1 MAAILKSFFPVSSS
15 RKEDNDD
22 EFDVEYSFAEEYTGP
37 PVSYDIPQVV
47 PVDVHRI
54 PTASVVATAAMLSKN
69 LSLPVIEPIVK
80 RDPQS
85 IKKQKSKESD
95 LGSAITSVYV
105 DNEDCALESEYVE
118 NDHAYRASDGIES
131 SGTLGFSDSH
141 DNSRELS
148 GSSDVEDLVDEC
160 KEEARFVNYPNPVG
174 LESEEPVLS
183 SPDLSVEVLSC
194 EEVEDYAD
202 EVVGNQGNR
211 TAVVTFCEIQSS
223 DDATDSDEEEP
234 GMYPEKPIIS
244 SDSKKCF
251 RCHKGK
257 RFTEREVCMACGA
270 KYCSNCVL
278 RAMGA
283 MPEGRKCITC
293 VGYRINESKRDSL
306 GKCSAMLKRLL
317 SKWQMDEIMELEKS
331 CLANQ
336 LPPHLVFVNGKCLSL
351 RELVDLRSCA
361 YPPKKL
367 RPGKYWYDKVSGLWG
382 KEGHKPCQIIS
393 PQLAVGDTIKR
404 EASKG
409 KTNILINNR
418 EITRLE
424 LHMLKL
430 AGINCE
436 GNVCFWLSADGSC
449 QEEGMNNVV
458 GKIWDK
464 TTHKL
469 LCSAFGLP
477 IPPVSANSSNEEV
490 RSGLDAGDSCS
501 TDSKKLNKLLLAGCD
516 QSGTSTLFKQAKIVY
531 HVPFSEEE
539 HQNITYTIQRNL
551 YRYIAILLEG
561 RERFEEEYRVEM
573 RKKRLDEPGPSA
585 LPDLIEEEN
594 VYSISPRLKNFADWL
609 LQAMMLG
616 NLEEIFPAATREYAA
631 VVEELWKHKAF
642 QATYQRRN
650 ELQMLPRVANY
661 FLDHAVEIS
670 KADYNPSDMD
680 KLYAE
685 GITSSNGV
693 ACMDFS
699 FPNPTQD
706 SYMEA
711 VDQYSSS
718 MRYQLIRVHA
728 SCVGKNCK
736 WLEMFEDVD
745 LVIFCVSLTEYTEY
759 LEDYDGVCT
768 NKMME
773 SKKLFENIV
782 SHPAFAQKHCLLLLN
797 KFDILEEII
806 EDAPL
811 SECEWFQEFNPVI
824 SRHPNSN
831 SNTCN
836 NNPSLAQ
843 RAYHYI
849 AVKFKRLYNSVT
861 GRKLYVSQLTAL
873 EADSVD
879 GALKYTREILKWDEE
894 KRKIMR
900 DWTTESPEASTT
912 LEASTTT

>member
-1 MAAILKSFFPVSSS
+1 MAAILKSLFPVSSS
-15 RKEDNDD
+15 KKEDNYE
-22 EFDVEYSFAEEYTGP
+22 EFDVEYSFAEEYSGP

-54 PTASVVATAAMLSKN
+54 PTASVVATAAMLSRN
-69 LSLPVIEPIVK
+69 LSLPVIEPILK
-80 RDPQS
+80 SDS
-85 IKKQKSKESD
+85 KLIKNQKSKESD
-95 LGSAITSVYV
+95 
-105 DNEDCALESEYVE
+105 LESEYVE
-118 NDHAYRASDGIES
+118 NDHAYRGSDGIES

-160 KEEARFVNYPNPVG
+160 KEEVRFGSHPSSVG
-174 LESEEPVLS
+174 LEPEEPILS
-183 SPDLSVEVLSC
+183 SPDVALEVLSC
-194 EEVEDYAD
+194 EDYDD
-202 EVVGNQGNR
+202 EVAGNQGCR
-211 TAVVTFCEIQSS
+211 TAVVTFCETQSS
-223 DDATDSDEEEP
+223 DVSTDSDEDEP
-234 GMYPEKPIIS
+234 GMFPEKPIVS

-257 RFTEREVCMACGA
+257 RFTEREVCIACGA
-270 KYCSNCVL
+270 KYCINCVL

-293 VGYRINESKRDSL
+293 IGYRINESKRDSL

-331 CLANQ
+331 CQANQ
-336 LPPHLVFVNGKCLSL
+336 LPPHLVSVNGKRLSL
-351 RELVDLRSCA
+351 RELVDLQSCA

-367 RPGKYWYDKVSGLWG
+367 RPGNYWYDKVSGLWG

-393 PQLAVGDTIKR
+393 PQLAVGDTIKKD
-404 EASKG
+404 ASKG
-409 KTNILINNR
+409 NTNIVINNR
-418 EITRLE
+418 EITQVE
-424 LHMLKL
+424 LYMLKL

-436 GNVCFWLSADGSC
+436 GDVCFWLSADGSC

-469 LCSAFGLP
+469 LCHALRLP
-477 IPPVSANSSNEEV
+477 IPPASANSSGEEV
-490 RSGLDAGDSCS
+490 RNGLDAGDPCS
-501 TDSKKLNKLLLAGCD
+501 TVSKKLNKLLLAGCD

-531 HVPFSEEE
+531 RVPFSEEE

-585 LPDLIEEEN
+585 LPDLIEEEIKEEN
-594 VYSISPRLKNFADWL
+594 VYSINPRLKNFSDWL

-616 NLEEIFPAATREYAA
+616 NLEVIFPAATREYSA

-650 ELQMLPRVANY
+650 ELEMLPRVANY

-670 KADYNPSDMD
+670 KVDYNPSDMD

-693 ACMDFS
+693 ASMDFS

-736 WLEMFEDVD
+736 WLDMFEDVD

-759 LEDYDGVCT
+759 LEDYNGVCT

-773 SKKLFENIV
+773 SKKLFENFV

-806 EDAPL
+806 EECPL
-811 SECEWFQEFNPVI
+811 SECEWFQDFNPVI
-824 SRHPNSN
+824 SRHPNSKT
-831 SNTCN
+831 SN

-849 AVKFKRLYNSVT
+849 AVKFKRLYNSIT
-861 GRKLYVSQLTAL
+861 ERKLFVSQLTAL

-894 KRKIMR
+894 RRKVMR

>member
-1 MAAILKSFFPVSSS
+1 MAAILKSLFPVSSS
-15 RKEDNDD
+15 KKEDNYE
-22 EFDVEYSFAEEYTGP
+22 EFDVEYSFAEEYSGP

-54 PTASVVATAAMLSKN
+54 PTASVVATAAMLSRN
-69 LSLPVIEPIVK
+69 LSLPVIEPILK
-80 RDPQS
+80 SDS
-85 IKKQKSKESD
+85 KLIKNQKSKESD
-95 LGSAITSVYV
+95 
-105 DNEDCALESEYVE
+105 LESEYVE
-118 NDHAYRASDGIES
+118 NDHAYRGSDGIES

-160 KEEARFVNYPNPVG
+160 KEEVRFGSHPSSVG
-174 LESEEPVLS
+174 LEPEKPILS
-183 SPDLSVEVLSC
+183 SPDVALEVLSC
-194 EEVEDYAD
+194 EDYDD
-202 EVVGNQGNR
+202 EVAGNQGCR
-211 TAVVTFCEIQSS
+211 TAVVTFCETQSS
-223 DDATDSDEEEP
+223 DVSTDSDEDEP
-234 GMYPEKPIIS
+234 GMFPEKPIVS

-257 RFTEREVCMACGA
+257 RFTEREVCIACGA
-270 KYCSNCVL
+270 KYCINCVL

-283 MPEGRKCITC
+283 MTEGRKCITC
-293 VGYRINESKRDSL
+293 IGYRINESKRDSL

-331 CLANQ
+331 CQANQ
-336 LPPHLVFVNGKCLSL
+336 LPPHLVSVNGKRLSL
-351 RELVDLRSCA
+351 RELVDLQSCA

-367 RPGKYWYDKVSGLWG
+367 RPGNYWYDKVSGLWG

-393 PQLAVGDTIKR
+393 PQLAVGDTIKKD
-404 EASKG
+404 ASKG
-409 KTNILINNR
+409 NTNIVINNR
-418 EITRLE
+418 EITQVE
-424 LHMLKL
+424 LYMLKL

-436 GNVCFWLSADGSC
+436 GEVCFWLSADGSC

-464 TTHKL
+464 TTNKL
-469 LCSAFGLP
+469 LCHALRLP
-477 IPPVSANSSNEEV
+477 IPPASANSSGEEV
-490 RSGLDAGDSCS
+490 RNGLDAGDPCS
-501 TDSKKLNKLLLAGCD
+501 TVRKKLNKLLLAGCD

-531 HVPFSEEE
+531 RVPFSEEE

-561 RERFEEEYRVEM
+561 REGFEEEYRVEM
-573 RKKRLDEPGPSA
+573 RKKRLAEPGPSA
-585 LPDLIEEEN
+585 LPDLIEEEIEEEN
-594 VYSISPRLKNFADWL
+594 VYSISPRLKNFSDWL
-609 LQAMMLG
+609 LQTMMLG
-616 NLEEIFPAATREYAA
+616 NLEVIFPAATREYSA

-650 ELQMLPRVANY
+650 ELEMLPRVANY

-670 KADYNPSDMD
+670 KVDYNPSDMD

-693 ACMDFS
+693 ASMDFS

-736 WLEMFEDVD
+736 WLDMFEDVD

-759 LEDYDGVCT
+759 LEDYNGVCT

-773 SKKLFENIV
+773 SKKLFENFV

-806 EDAPL
+806 EECPL
-811 SECEWFQEFNPVI
+811 SECEWFQDFNPVI
-824 SRHPNSN
+824 SRHPNSKT
-831 SNTCN
+831 SN

-849 AVKFKRLYNSVT
+849 AVKFKRLYNSIT
-861 GRKLYVSQLTAL
+861 ERKLFVSQLTAL

-894 KRKIMR
+894 RRKVMR
-900 DWTTESPEASTT
+900 DWTTESHEASTT

>member
-1 MAAILKSFFPVSSS
+1 MAAILKSLFPVSSS
-15 RKEDNDD
+15 KKEDNYE
-22 EFDVEYSFAEEYTGP
+22 EFDVEYSFAEEYSGP

-54 PTASVVATAAMLSKN
+54 PTASVVATAAMLSRN
-69 LSLPVIEPIVK
+69 LSLPVIEPILK
-80 RDPQS
+80 SDS
-85 IKKQKSKESD
+85 KLIKNQKSKESD
-95 LGSAITSVYV
+95 
-105 DNEDCALESEYVE
+105 LESEYVE
-118 NDHAYRASDGIES
+118 NDHAYRGSDGIES

-160 KEEARFVNYPNPVG
+160 KEEVRFGSHPSSVG
-174 LESEEPVLS
+174 LEPEEPILS
-183 SPDLSVEVLSC
+183 SPDVALEVLSC
-194 EEVEDYAD
+194 EDYDD
-202 EVVGNQGNR
+202 EVAGNQGCR
-211 TAVVTFCEIQSS
+211 TAVVTFCETQSS
-223 DDATDSDEEEP
+223 DVSTDSDEDEP
-234 GMYPEKPIIS
+234 GMFPEKPIVS

-257 RFTEREVCMACGA
+257 RFTEREVCIACGA
-270 KYCSNCVL
+270 KYCINCVL

-293 VGYRINESKRDSL
+293 IGYRINESKRDSL

-331 CLANQ
+331 CQANQ
-336 LPPHLVFVNGKCLSL
+336 LPPHLVSVNGKRLSL
-351 RELVDLRSCA
+351 RELVDLQSCA

-367 RPGKYWYDKVSGLWG
+367 RPGNYWYDKVSGLWG

-393 PQLAVGDTIKR
+393 PQLAVGDTIKKD
-404 EASKG
+404 ASKG
-409 KTNILINNR
+409 NTNIVINNR
-418 EITRLE
+418 KITQVE
-424 LHMLKL
+424 LYMLKL

-436 GNVCFWLSADGSC
+436 GDVCFWLSADGSC

-469 LCSAFGLP
+469 LCHALRLP
-477 IPPVSANSSNEEV
+477 IPPASANSSGEEV
-490 RSGLDAGDSCS
+490 RNGLDAGDPCS
-501 TDSKKLNKLLLAGCD
+501 TVSKKLNKLLLAGCD

-531 HVPFSEEE
+531 RVPFSEEE

-585 LPDLIEEEN
+585 LPDLIEEEIKEEN
-594 VYSISPRLKNFADWL
+594 VYSINPRLKNFSDWL

-616 NLEEIFPAATREYAA
+616 NLEVIFPAATREYSA

-650 ELQMLPRVANY
+650 ELEMLPRVANY

-670 KADYNPSDMD
+670 KVDYNPSDMD

-693 ACMDFS
+693 ASMDFS

-736 WLEMFEDVD
+736 WLDMFEDVD

-759 LEDYDGVCT
+759 LEDYNGVCT

-773 SKKLFENIV
+773 SKKLFENFV

-806 EDAPL
+806 EECPL
-811 SECEWFQEFNPVI
+811 SECEWFQDFNPVI
-824 SRHPNSN
+824 SRHPNSKT
-831 SNTCN
+831 SN

-849 AVKFKRLYNSVT
+849 AVKFKRLYNSIT
-861 GRKLYVSQLTAL
+861 ERKLFVSQLTAL

-894 KRKIMR
+894 RRKVMR

>member
-1 MAAILKSFFPVSSS
+1 MAAVLKSLFQVSTSK
-15 RKEDNDD
+15 KEDNQE
-22 EFDVEYSFAEEYTGP
+22 EFDVEYSFAEEYSGP
-37 PVSYDIPQVV
+37 PVSYDIPKVV

-54 PTASVVATAAMLSKN
+54 PTASVVATASILSKK

-80 RDPQS
+80 RDPKS
-85 IKKQKSKESD
+85 IKNQKLKESD
-95 LGSAITSVYV
+95 LDSVVTSVCV
-105 DNEDCALESEYVE
+105 DNEDSTLESEYVE
-118 NDHAYRASDGIES
+118 NDHGCHRASDGIES

-160 KEEARFVNYPNPVG
+160 KEEVRFVSESNPVG
-174 LESEEPVLS
+174 LDYEEPILS
-183 SPDLSVEVLSC
+183 SPDLSCEVLSC

-202 EVVGNQGNR
+202 EVAVNQGNR
-211 TAVVTFCEIQSS
+211 TAVVTFGEIQSS
-223 DDATDSDEEEP
+223 DVSTDSDEEEP
-234 GMYPEKPIIS
+234 GMFPEKPIVS

-251 RCHKGK
+251 RCHRGK
-257 RFTEREVCMACGA
+257 RFTEREVCIVCGA
-270 KYCSNCVL
+270 KYCINCVL

-293 VGYRINESKRDSL
+293 IGYRIIESKRDSL

-317 SKWQMDEIMELEKS
+317 SKWQMNEIMELEKS
-331 CLANQ
+331 CQANQ
-336 LPPHLVFVNGKCLSL
+336 LPPHLVSVNGRCLSL
-351 RELVDLRSCA
+351 RELVDLLSCA

-367 RPGKYWYDKVSGLWG
+367 RPGKYWYDKVAGFWG

-404 EASKG
+404 DASKG
-409 KTNILINNR
+409 NTNILINGR
-418 EITRLE
+418 EITQAE
-424 LHMLKL
+424 LYMLKL

-436 GNVCFWLSADGSC
+436 GNVCFWLSADGAC

-469 LCSAFGLP
+469 FCAALRLP
-477 IPPVSANSSNEEV
+477 IPPLSANSSDEEV
-490 RSGLDAGDSCS
+490 GSGLGAGDSRS

-531 HVPFSEEE
+531 RVPFSEEE

-561 RERFEEEYRVEM
+561 REKFEEEYHVEM
-573 RKKRLDEPGPSA
+573 RKKWLDEPGPSV

-594 VYSISPRLKNFADWL
+594 IYSISPRLKNFSDWL

-616 NLEEIFPAATREYAA
+616 NLEAIFPAATREYAA

-759 LEDYDGVCT
+759 MEDYNGICT

-773 SKKLFENIV
+773 SKKLFENII
-782 SHPAFAQKHCLLLLN
+782 SHPSFAQKHCLLLLN

-806 EDAPL
+806 EQAPL
-811 SECEWFQEFNPVI
+811 SECEWFQDFNPVI

-831 SNTCN
+831 TSN

-849 AVKFKRLYNSVT
+849 AVQFKRLYYSIT
-861 GRKLYVSQLTAL
+861 QQKLYVSQLTAL
-873 EADSVD
+873 EPDSVD

-894 KRKIMR
+894 KHKIMR
-900 DWTTESPEASTT
+900 DWMTEDAEASTT
-912 LEASTTT
+912 LEASITT

>member
-1 MAAILKSFFPVSSS
+1 MAAILKSLFPVSSS
-15 RKEDNDD
+15 IKEDNHE
-22 EFDVEYSFAEEYTGP
+22 EFDVEYSFAEEYSGP

-54 PTASVVATAAMLSKN
+54 PTASVVATAAMLSRS

-80 RDPQS
+80 SDS
-85 IKKQKSKESD
+85 KLIKNQKSKETD
-95 LGSAITSVYV
+95 
-105 DNEDCALESEYVE
+105 LESEYVE
-118 NDHAYRASDGIES
+118 NDHAYRRSDGIES

-160 KEEARFVNYPNPVG
+160 KEEVRFVSHPNSVA
-174 LESEEPVLS
+174 LESEESILS
-183 SPDLSVEVLSC
+183 SPDVALEVLSC
-194 EEVEDYAD
+194 EEAEDYAD
-202 EVVGNQGNR
+202 EIAGNQGCRN
-211 TAVVTFCEIQSS
+211 VVTFCETQSS
-223 DDATDSDEEEP
+223 DVSTDSDEEEP
-234 GMYPEKPIIS
+234 GMFPEKPIVS

-257 RFTEREVCMACGA
+257 RFTEREVCIACGA
-270 KYCSNCVL
+270 KYCIDCVL

-293 VGYRINESKRDSL
+293 IGYRINESKRNSL

-317 SKWQMDEIMELEKS
+317 SKWQIDEIMELEKL
-331 CLANQ
+331 CQANQ
-336 LPPHLVFVNGKCLSL
+336 LPPHLVSVNGKRLSL
-351 RELVDLRSCA
+351 RELFDLQSCA

-393 PQLAVGDTIKR
+393 PQLAVGDTIKKD
-404 EASKG
+404 ASKG
-409 KTNILINNR
+409 NTNIVINNR
-418 EITRLE
+418 EITQLE
-424 LHMLKL
+424 LYMLKL

-469 LCSAFGLP
+469 LCHALRLP
-477 IPPVSANSSNEEV
+477 IPPVSANSSGEEV
-490 RSGLDAGDSCS
+490 GSGLDAGDPCS
-501 TDSKKLNKLLLAGCD
+501 TVSKKLNKLLLAGCD

-585 LPDLIEEEN
+585 LPDLIEEEIEGEN
-594 VYSISPRLKNFADWL
+594 VYSISPRLKNFSDWL

-616 NLEEIFPAATREYAA
+616 NLEVIFPAATREYSA

-650 ELQMLPRVANY
+650 ELEMLPRVANY

-670 KADYNPSDMD
+670 KVDYNPSDMD

-693 ACMDFS
+693 ASMEFS

-706 SYMEA
+706 SYMET
-711 VDQYSSS
+711 VDQHSSS
-718 MRYQLIRVHA
+718 MKYQLIRVHA
-728 SCVGKNCK
+728 SCIGKNCK

-745 LVIFCVSLTEYTEY
+745 LVIFCVSLTEYSEY
-759 LEDYDGVCT
+759 LEDYNGFCT

-773 SKKLFENIV
+773 SKRLFENIV

-806 EDAPL
+806 EEFPL
-811 SECEWFQEFNPVI
+811 SECEWFQDFNPVT
-824 SRHPNSN
+824 SRHPNSKTN
-831 SNTCN
+831 N

-849 AVKFKRLYNSVT
+849 AVKFKRLYDSIT
-861 GRKLYVSQLTAL
+861 KRKLFVSQLTAL
-873 EADSVD
+873 EAESVD

-894 KRKIMR
+894 RRKVMR

>member
-1 MAAILKSFFPVSSS
+1 MAAVLKSLFQVSTSK
-15 RKEDNDD
+15 KEDNQE
-22 EFDVEYSFAEEYTGP
+22 EFDVEYSFAEEYSGP
-37 PVSYDIPQVV
+37 PVSYDIPKVV

-54 PTASVVATAAMLSKN
+54 PTASVVATAAILSKN

-85 IKKQKSKESD
+85 IKNQKLKESD
-95 LGSAITSVYV
+95 LDSVVTSVCV
-105 DNEDCALESEYVE
+105 DNEDSTLESEYVE
-118 NDHAYRASDGIES
+118 NDHGCYRASDGIES

-160 KEEARFVNYPNPVG
+160 KEEVRFVSESNPVG
-174 LESEEPVLS
+174 LDYEEPILS
-183 SPDLSVEVLSC
+183 SPDLSCEVLSC

-202 EVVGNQGNR
+202 EVAVNQGNR
-211 TAVVTFCEIQSS
+211 TAVVTFGEIQSS
-223 DDATDSDEEEP
+223 DVSTDSDEEEP
-234 GMYPEKPIIS
+234 GMFPEKPIVS

-251 RCHKGK
+251 RCHRGKG
-257 RFTEREVCMACGA
+257 FTEREVCIVCGA
-270 KYCSNCVL
+270 KYCINCVL

-293 VGYRINESKRDSL
+293 IGYRIIESKRDSL

-317 SKWQMDEIMELEKS
+317 SKWQMNEIMELEKS
-331 CLANQ
+331 CQANQ
-336 LPPHLVFVNGKCLSL
+336 LPPHLVSVNGRCLSL
-351 RELVDLRSCA
+351 RELVDLLSCA

-367 RPGKYWYDKVSGLWG
+367 RPGKYWYDKVAGFWG

-404 EASKG
+404 DASKG
-409 KTNILINNR
+409 NTNILINGR
-418 EITRLE
+418 QITQAE
-424 LHMLKL
+424 LYMLKL

-469 LCSAFGLP
+469 FCAALRLP
-477 IPPVSANSSNEEV
+477 IPPVSANSSDEEV
-490 RSGLDAGDSCS
+490 GSGLGAGDSRS
-501 TDSKKLNKLLLAGCD
+501 TDSKKLNKLLLAGFD

-531 HVPFSEEE
+531 RVPFSEEE

-561 RERFEEEYRVEM
+561 REKFEEEYHVEM
-573 RKKRLDEPGPSA
+573 RKKWLDEPGPSV

-594 VYSISPRLKNFADWL
+594 IYSISSRLKNFSDWL

-616 NLEEIFPAATREYAA
+616 NLEVIFPAATREYAA

-718 MRYQLIRVHA
+718 IRYQLIRVHA

-759 LEDYDGVCT
+759 MEDYNGICT

-773 SKKLFENIV
+773 SKKLFENII
-782 SHPAFAQKHCLLLLN
+782 SHPSFAQKHCLLLLN

-806 EDAPL
+806 EQAPL
-811 SECEWFQEFNPVI
+811 SECEWFQDFNPVI

-831 SNTCN
+831 TSN

-849 AVKFKRLYNSVT
+849 AVQFKRLYYSIT
-861 GRKLYVSQLTAL
+861 QQKLYVSQLTAL
-873 EADSVD
+873 EPDSVD

-894 KRKIMR
+894 KHKIMR
-900 DWTTESPEASTT
+900 DWMTEDAEASTT
-912 LEASTTT
+912 LEASITT

>member
-15 RKEDNDD
+15 RKEDNHE
-22 EFDVEYSFAEEYTGP
+22 EFDVEYSFAEEYNGP

-47 PVDVHRI
+47 PVDVNRI
-54 PTASVVATAAMLSKN
+54 PTASVVATTAMLSKN

-80 RDPQS
+80 SDSQS
-85 IKKQKSKESD
+85 IKNQKSEESD
-95 LGSAITSVYV
+95 LM
-105 DNEDCALESEYVE
+105 SEYVK
-118 NDHAYRASDGIES
+118 NDQAYRASDGIES
-131 SGTLGFSDSH
+131 SSTLGFSDSH
-141 DNSRELS
+141 DHSRELS
-148 GSSDVEDLVDEC
+148 GSSDEC
-160 KEEARFVNYPNPVG
+160 KEEVLSHPNSVG
-174 LESEEPVLS
+174 LESEEEILS
-183 SPDLSVEVLSC
+183 SPDLSSEVLSC
-194 EEVEDYAD
+194 QEVEDF
-202 EVVGNQGNR
+202 QGGR

-223 DDATDSDEEEP
+223 DDTTDSDDEEP
-234 GMYPEKPIIS
+234 GMFPEKPIVS

-251 RCHKGK
+251 RCHKGS
-257 RFTEREVCMACGA
+257 RFTEREVCIACGA
-270 KYCSNCVL
+270 KYCIDCVL

-283 MPEGRKCITC
+283 MSEGRKCITC
-293 VGYRINESKRDSL
+293 IGYRINESKRDSL
-306 GKCSAMLKRLL
+306 GKCSTMLKRLL
-317 SKWQMDEIMELEKS
+317 SKWQMDEIMKLEKL
-331 CLANQ
+331 CQANQ
-336 LPPHLVFVNGKCLSL
+336 LPPHLVSVNGKRLSL
-351 RELVDLRSCA
+351 RELVDLQTCA

-367 RPGKYWYDKVSGLWG
+367 RPGKYWYDKVSGFWG

-404 EASKG
+404 DASNG
-409 KTNILINNR
+409 NTNILLNNR
-418 EITRLE
+418 EITQVE
-424 LHMLKL
+424 LYMLKL

-436 GNVCFWLSADGSC
+436 GSVCFWLSADGSC

-469 LCSAFGLP
+469 LCSALRLP
-477 IPPVSANSSNEEV
+477 IPPVSANSSGEV
-490 RSGLDAGDSCS
+490 GSGFNAGDSCS
-501 TDSKKLNKLLLAGCD
+501 ADNKKLNKILLAGCD
-516 QSGTSTLFKQAKIVY
+516 QSGTSTLFKQAKIIY
-531 HVPFSEEE
+531 RVPFSEEE

-561 RERFEEEYRVEM
+561 REIFEEEYRVEM
-573 RKKRLDEPGPSA
+573 RKKWLDEPGPSV

-594 VYSISPRLKNFADWL
+594 VYSISPRLKNFSDWL

-616 NLEEIFPAATREYAA
+616 NLEVIFPAATREYAA

-650 ELQMLPRVANY
+650 ELETLPRVANY

-685 GITSSNGV
+685 GITSSNGA

-711 VDQYSSS
+711 VDQYCSSS

-728 SCVGKNCK
+728 NCVGKNCK

-745 LVIFCVSLTEYTEY
+745 LVIFCVSLTAYTEY
-759 LEDYDGVCT
+759 LEDYNGACT

-782 SHPAFAQKHCLLLLN
+782 SHPAFARKHCLLLLN

-806 EDAPL
+806 EQAPL
-811 SECEWFQEFNPVI
+811 SECEWFQDFNPVI
-824 SRHPNSN
+824 SRHPGSKT
-831 SNTCN
+831 SN

-849 AVKFKRLYNSVT
+849 AVKFKRLYNNSIT
-861 GRKLYVSQLTAL
+861 DRKLYVAPLTAL

-879 GALKYTREILKWDEE
+879 EALKYTREILKWDEE
-894 KRKIMR
+894 KRKVVL
-900 DWTTESPEASTT
+900 DWTTESAEASTT
-912 LEASTTT
+912 LDASITT

>member
-1 MAAILKSFFPVSSS
+1 MAAILKSLFPVSSS
-15 RKEDNDD
+15 KKEDNHE
-22 EFDVEYSFAEEYTGP
+22 EFDVEYSFAEEYSGP

-54 PTASVVATAAMLSKN
+54 PTASVVATAAMLSRN

-80 RDPQS
+80 SDS
-85 IKKQKSKESD
+85 KLIKNQKSKETD
-95 LGSAITSVYV
+95 
-105 DNEDCALESEYVE
+105 LESEYVE
-118 NDHAYRASDGIES
+118 NDHAYRGLDGIES

-160 KEEARFVNYPNPVG
+160 KEEVRFVSHPNSVA
-174 LESEEPVLS
+174 LESEESILS
-183 SPDLSVEVLSC
+183 SPDVALEVLSC
-194 EEVEDYAD
+194 EEAEDYAD
-202 EVVGNQGNR
+202 EIVGNQGCRN
-211 TAVVTFCEIQSS
+211 VVTFCETQSS
-223 DDATDSDEEEP
+223 DVSTDSDEEEP
-234 GMYPEKPIIS
+234 GMFPEKPIVS

-257 RFTEREVCMACGA
+257 RFNEREVCVACGA
-270 KYCSNCVL
+270 KYCIDCVL

-293 VGYRINESKRDSL
+293 IGYRINESKRNSL

-317 SKWQMDEIMELEKS
+317 SKWQIDEIMELEKL
-331 CLANQ
+331 CQANQ
-336 LPPHLVFVNGKCLSL
+336 LPPHLVSVNGKRLSL
-351 RELVDLRSCA
+351 RELFDLQSCA

-393 PQLAVGDTIKR
+393 PQLAVGDIIKKD
-404 EASKG
+404 ASKG
-409 KTNILINNR
+409 NTNIVINNR
-418 EITRLE
+418 EITQLE
-424 LHMLKL
+424 LYMLKL

-469 LCSAFGLP
+469 LCHALRLP
-477 IPPVSANSSNEEV
+477 IPPVSTNSSGEEV
-490 RSGLDAGDSCS
+490 GSGLDAGDPCS
-501 TDSKKLNKLLLAGCD
+501 TVSKKLNKLLLAGCD
-516 QSGTSTLFKQAKIVY
+516 QSGTSTLFKQAKIAY

-585 LPDLIEEEN
+585 LPDLIEEEIEEEN
-594 VYSISPRLKNFADWL
+594 VYSISPRLKNFSDWL

-616 NLEEIFPAATREYAA
+616 NLEVIFPAATREYSA

-650 ELQMLPRVANY
+650 ELEMLPRVANY

-670 KADYNPSDMD
+670 KVDYNPSDMD

-693 ACMDFS
+693 ASMEFS

-706 SYMEA
+706 SYMET
-711 VDQYSSS
+711 VDQHSSS
-718 MRYQLIRVHA
+718 MKYQLIRVHA
-728 SCVGKNCK
+728 SCIGKNCK

-745 LVIFCVSLTEYTEY
+745 LVIFCVSLTEYSEY
-759 LEDYDGVCT
+759 LEDYNGFCT

-773 SKKLFENIV
+773 SKRLFENIV

-806 EDAPL
+806 EEFPL
-811 SECEWFQEFNPVI
+811 SECEWFQDFNPVI
-824 SRHPNSN
+824 SRHPNSKTN
-831 SNTCN
+831 N

-849 AVKFKRLYNSVT
+849 AVKFKRLYNSIT
-861 GRKLYVSQLTAL
+861 ERKLFVSQLTAL
-873 EADSVD
+873 EAESVD

-894 KRKIMR
+894 RRKVMR

>member
-1 MAAILKSFFPVSSS
+1 MAAILKSLFPVSSS
-15 RKEDNDD
+15 KKEDNHGD
-22 EFDVEYSFAEEYTGP
+22 FDVEYSFAEEYNGP

-54 PTASVVATAAMLSKN
+54 PTAAVVATAAMLSKN
-69 LSLPVIEPIVK
+69 LSIPVIEPIVK
-80 RDPQS
+80 SDPQS
-85 IKKQKSKESD
+85 NKNQKSKESE
-95 LGSAITSVYV
+95 LGSAVTSV
-105 DNEDCALESEYVE
+105 YVE
-118 NDHAYRASDGIES
+118 NDHAYRESDGIES

-141 DNSRELS
+141 DHSRELS

-160 KEEARFVNYPNPVG
+160 KEEVRFVSHPNPPG
-174 LESEEPVLS
+174 LESEEPILS
-183 SPDLSVEVLSC
+183 SPDLSLEVYSC

-202 EVVGNQGNR
+202 EVAVNQGSR

-223 DDATDSDEEEP
+223 DVTTDSDEEEP
-234 GMYPEKPIIS
+234 GMFPEKPIVS
-244 SDSKKCF
+244 SDSNKCF

-257 RFTEREVCMACGA
+257 RFTEREVCIACGA
-270 KYCSNCVL
+270 KYCINCVL
-278 RAMGA
+278 RAMGS

-293 VGYRINESKRDSL
+293 IGYRINESKRDSL

-317 SKWQMDEIMELEKS
+317 SKWQMVEIMELEKS
-331 CLANQ
+331 CQANQ
-336 LPPHLVFVNGKCLSL
+336 LPPRLVSVNGKHLSL
-351 RELVDLRSCA
+351 RELVDLQSCA

-367 RPGKYWYDKVSGLWG
+367 RPGKYWYDKVSGFWG

-404 EASKG
+404 DASKG
-409 KTNILINNR
+409 NTNILINNR
-418 EITRLE
+418 EITPVE
-424 LHMLKL
+424 LFLLKL

-436 GNVCFWLSADGSC
+436 GSVCFWLSADGSC

-464 TTHKL
+464 ATHKL
-469 LCSAFGLP
+469 LWSALRLP
-477 IPPVSANSSNEEV
+477 IPPVSANSSGEEV
-490 RSGLDAGDSCS
+490 QSGLDAGDSCS
-501 TDSKKLNKLLLAGCD
+501 ADNKKLNKLLLVGCD
-516 QSGTSTLFKQAKIVY
+516 QSGTSTLFKQAKIIY
-531 HVPFSEEE
+531 RVPFSEEE

-561 RERFEEEYRVEM
+561 RERFEEEYRVEV

-594 VYSISPRLKNFADWL
+594 VYSISPRLKNFSDWL

-616 NLEEIFPAATREYAA
+616 NLEVIFPAATREYAA

-693 ACMDFS
+693 VCMDFS

-711 VDQYSSS
+711 VDQCSSS

-759 LEDYDGVCT
+759 LEDHNGVCT
-768 NKMME
+768 NRMMA

-782 SHPAFAQKHCLLLLN
+782 SHPAFARKHCLLLLN

-806 EDAPL
+806 EQAPL
-811 SECEWFQEFNPVI
+811 SECEWFQDFNPVI
-824 SRHPNSN
+824 SRHPNSK
-831 SNTCN
+831 TIN

-849 AVKFKRLYNSVT
+849 AVKFKRLYYSIT
-861 GRKLYVSQLTAL
+861 ERKLFVSPLTAL

-879 GALKYTREILKWDEE
+879 EALKYTREILKWDEE
-894 KRKIMR
+894 RRKVMR
-900 DWTTESPEASTT
+900 EWTTESAEASTT

>member
-1 MAAILKSFFPVSSS
+1 MAATLKSFFPVSSS

-69 LSLPVIEPIVK
+69 LSLPVIEPIFK
-80 RDPQS
+80 SDSQS

-95 LGSAITSVYV
+95 LGCAVTSVYV
-105 DNEDCALESEYVE
+105 DNEDCVLESEYIE
-118 NDHAYRASDGIES
+118 NDHAYRATDGIES
-131 SGTLGFSDSH
+131 SGTLGFSESH
-141 DNSRELS
+141 GNSRELS
-148 GSSDVEDLVDEC
+148 GSSDGEDLVDEC
-160 KEEARFVNYPNPVG
+160 KEEARFMSHPNSVD
-174 LESEEPVLS
+174 LESEEPILS
-183 SPDLSVEVLSC
+183 SPELSEEVLSRD
-194 EEVEDYAD
+194 EVEDYDD
-202 EVVGNQGNR
+202 EIAVNQGNR

-223 DDATDSDEEEP
+223 DDTTDSDEEEP
-234 GMYPEKPIIS
+234 GMFPEKPFVS
-244 SDSKKCF
+244 SDSKKCL
-251 RCHKGK
+251 RCHKGR
-257 RFTEREVCMACGA
+257 RFTEREVCIACGA
-270 KYCSNCVL
+270 SYCINCVL

-293 VGYRINESKRDSL
+293 IGYRINESKRDSL

-317 SKWQMDEIMELEKS
+317 SKWQIDEIMESEKS
-331 CLANQ
+331 CQANQ
-336 LPPHLVFVNGKCLSL
+336 LPPHLVSVNGKPLSL
-351 RELVDLRSCA
+351 RELVDLQSCA

-367 RPGKYWYDKVSGLWG
+367 RPGKYWYDKVSGFWG
-382 KEGHKPCQIIS
+382 KEGHRPCQIIS
-393 PQLAVGDTIKR
+393 PQLTVGNPIKR
-404 EASKG
+404 DASKG
-409 KTNILINNR
+409 NTNILINNR
-418 EITRLE
+418 EITQVE
-424 LHMLKL
+424 LYMLKL

-436 GNVCFWLSADGSC
+436 GSVCFWLSDDGSC

-458 GKIWDK
+458 GKIWD
-464 TTHKL
+464 TTSHKL
-469 LCSAFGLP
+469 LCSALRLP

-490 RSGLDAGDSCS
+490 RSGLNAGDSCS
-501 TDSKKLNKLLLAGCD
+501 KDSKQLNKLLLAGYD

-531 HVPFSEEE
+531 GVPFSEEE

-573 RKKRLDEPGPSA
+573 RKKRLDQPGPSA
-585 LPDLIEEEN
+585 LPSLIEEEN

-616 NLEEIFPAATREYAA
+616 NLEAIFPAATREYAA
-631 VVEELWKHKAF
+631 VVEELWKHTAF

-699 FPNPTQD
+699 FPNPTQN

-728 SCVGKNCK
+728 SGIGKNCK

-745 LVIFCVSLTEYTEY
+745 LIIFCVSLTEYTEY
-759 LEDYDGVCT
+759 LEDYNGVCT

-773 SKKLFENIV
+773 SKKLFEKII
-782 SHPAFAQKHCLLLLN
+782 SHPVFAQKHCLLLMN

-806 EDAPL
+806 EEAPL
-811 SECEWFQEFNPVI
+811 SECEWFQDFNPVI
-824 SRHPNSN
+824 SRHPNSTT
-831 SNTCN
+831 SN

-849 AVKFKRLYNSVT
+849 AVQFKRLYNSIT
-861 GRKLYVSQLTAL
+861 ERKLYVSQLTAL
-873 EADSVD
+873 EPDSVD

-894 KRKIMR
+894 KRRIMG

>member
-1 MAAILKSFFPVSSS
+1 MAAILKSLFPVSSS
-15 RKEDNDD
+15 KKEDNYE
-22 EFDVEYSFAEEYTGP
+22 EFDVEYSFAEEYSGP

-54 PTASVVATAAMLSKN
+54 PTASVVATAAMLSRN
-69 LSLPVIEPIVK
+69 LSLPVIEPILK
-80 RDPQS
+80 SDS
-85 IKKQKSKESD
+85 KLIKNQKSKESD
-95 LGSAITSVYV
+95 
-105 DNEDCALESEYVE
+105 LESEYVE
-118 NDHAYRASDGIES
+118 NDHAYRGSDGIES

-160 KEEARFVNYPNPVG
+160 KEEVRFGSHPSSVG
-174 LESEEPVLS
+174 LEPEEPILS
-183 SPDLSVEVLSC
+183 SPDVALEVLSC
-194 EEVEDYAD
+194 EDYDD
-202 EVVGNQGNR
+202 EVAGNQGCR
-211 TAVVTFCEIQSS
+211 TAVVTFCETQSS
-223 DDATDSDEEEP
+223 DVSTDSDEDEP
-234 GMYPEKPIIS
+234 GMFPEKPIVS

-257 RFTEREVCMACGA
+257 RFTEREVCIACGA
-270 KYCSNCVL
+270 KYCINCVL

-293 VGYRINESKRDSL
+293 IGYRINESKRDSL

-331 CLANQ
+331 CQANQ
-336 LPPHLVFVNGKCLSL
+336 LPPHLVSVNGKRLSL
-351 RELVDLRSCA
+351 RELVDLQSCA

-367 RPGKYWYDKVSGLWG
+367 RPGNYWYDKVSGLWG

-393 PQLAVGDTIKR
+393 PQLAVGDTIKKD
-404 EASKG
+404 ASKG
-409 KTNILINNR
+409 NTNIVINNR
-418 EITRLE
+418 KITQVE
-424 LHMLKL
+424 LYMLKL

-436 GNVCFWLSADGSC
+436 GEVCFWLSADGSC

-469 LCSAFGLP
+469 LCHALRLP
-477 IPPVSANSSNEEV
+477 IPPASANSSGEEV
-490 RSGLDAGDSCS
+490 RNGLDVGDPCS
-501 TDSKKLNKLLLAGCD
+501 TVSKKLNKLLLAGCD

-531 HVPFSEEE
+531 RVPFSEEE

-585 LPDLIEEEN
+585 LPDLIEEEIKEEN
-594 VYSISPRLKNFADWL
+594 VYSINPRLKNFSDWL

-616 NLEEIFPAATREYAA
+616 NLEVIFPAATREYSA

-650 ELQMLPRVANY
+650 ELEMLPRVANY

-670 KADYNPSDMD
+670 KVDYNPSDMD

-693 ACMDFS
+693 ASMDFS

-736 WLEMFEDVD
+736 WLDMFEDVD

-759 LEDYDGVCT
+759 LEDYNGVCT

-773 SKKLFENIV
+773 SKKLFENFV

-806 EDAPL
+806 EECPL
-811 SECEWFQEFNPVI
+811 SECEWFQDFNPVI
-824 SRHPNSN
+824 SRHPNSKT
-831 SNTCN
+831 SN

-849 AVKFKRLYNSVT
+849 AVKFKRLYNSIT
-861 GRKLYVSQLTAL
+861 ERKLFVSQLTAL

-894 KRKIMR
+894 RRKVMR

>member
-1 MAAILKSFFPVSSS
+1 MATILKSFFPVSSS
-15 RKEDNDD
+15 RKEDNHDN
-22 EFDVEYSFAEEYTGP
+22 EFNVEYSFAEEYNGP

-54 PTASVVATAAMLSKN
+54 PTASVVSTTAVLSKN
-69 LSLPVIEPIVK
+69 LSLPIIEPIVK
-80 RDPQS
+80 SSDPQS
-85 IKKQKSKESD
+85 IKNQKSKESD
-95 LGSAITSVYV
+95 L
-105 DNEDCALESEYVE
+105 ESECVE
-118 NDHAYRASDGIES
+118 NDHAYRVSDGIES

-141 DNSRELS
+141 DHSRELS
-148 GSSDVEDLVDEC
+148 GSSDEC
-160 KEEARFVNYPNPVG
+160 KEEVLSHPNPIG
-174 LESEEPVLS
+174 LESEEPILS
-183 SPDLSVEVLSC
+183 SPDISSEVLSC
-194 EEVEDYAD
+194 HEVEDYAD
-202 EVVGNQGNR
+202 EVSVNQGSRPN
-211 TAVVTFCEIQSS
+211 VVTFREIHSS
-223 DDATDSDEEEP
+223 DVTTDSDDEEP
-234 GMYPEKPIIS
+234 GMVPEKPIVS
-244 SDSKKCF
+244 SDSKKCY
-251 RCHKGK
+251 RCHKGN
-257 RFTEREVCMACGA
+257 RFTQREVCIACGA
-270 KYCSNCVL
+270 KYCINCVL

-293 VGYRINESKRDSL
+293 IGYRINESKRDSL
-306 GKCSAMLKRLL
+306 GKCSTMLKRLL
-317 SKWQMDEIMELEKS
+317 SKWQMDEIMKLEKS
-331 CLANQ
+331 CQANQ
-336 LPPHLVFVNGKCLSL
+336 LPPHLVSVNGKCLSL
-351 RELVDLRSCA
+351 RELVDLQSCA

-367 RPGKYWYDKVSGLWG
+367 RPGKYWYDKVSGFWG

-404 EASKG
+404 DASKG
-409 KTNILINNR
+409 STKILINNR
-418 EITRLE
+418 EITQVE
-424 LHMLKL
+424 LYMLRL

-436 GNVCFWLSADGSC
+436 GSVCFWLSADGEC

-458 GKIWDK
+458 GKIWDR

-469 LCSAFGLP
+469 LCSALRLP
-477 IPPVSANSSNEEV
+477 IPPVSKNSSGEEV
-490 RSGLDAGDSCS
+490 GRGFGVGDSCNA
-501 TDSKKLNKLLLAGCD
+501 DNKKLKLLLAGCD
-516 QSGTSTLFKQAKIVY
+516 QSGTSTLFKQAKIIY
-531 HVPFSEEE
+531 RVPFSEEE

-573 RKKRLDEPGPSA
+573 RKKRLDEPGPSV

-594 VYSISPRLKNFADWL
+594 VYSINPRLKNFSDWL

-616 NLEEIFPAATREYAA
+616 NLEAIFPAATREYAA
-631 VVEELWKHKAF
+631 VVEELWKHTAF

-650 ELQMLPRVANY
+650 ELEMLPRVANY

-699 FPNPTQD
+699 FPNPPKD

-711 VDQYSSS
+711 VDQYPSS

-728 SCVGKNCK
+728 SCVAKNCK

-759 LEDYDGVCT
+759 LEDYNGVCT

-773 SKKLFENIV
+773 SKKLFKNIV

-806 EDAPL
+806 ERAPL
-811 SECEWFQEFNPVI
+811 SECEWFQDFNPVI
-824 SRHPNSN
+824 SRHPDSKT
-831 SNTCN
+831 SN

-843 RAYHYI
+843 RAYHFI
-849 AVKFKRLYNSVT
+849 AVQFKRLYRSIT
-861 GRKLYVSQLTAL
+861 DRKLYVAHVTAL

-879 GALKYTREILKWDEE
+879 EALKYMREILKWDEE
-894 KRKIMR
+894 RRKVMR
-900 DWTTESPEASTT
+900 DWTTESAEASTT
-912 LEASTTT
+912 LDASTTI

>member
-1 MAAILKSFFPVSSS
+1 MAAILKSLFPVSSS
-15 RKEDNDD
+15 KKEDNYE
-22 EFDVEYSFAEEYTGP
+22 EFDVEYSFAEEYSGP

-54 PTASVVATAAMLSKN
+54 PTASVVATAAMLSRN
-69 LSLPVIEPIVK
+69 LSLPVIEPILK
-80 RDPQS
+80 SDS
-85 IKKQKSKESD
+85 KLIKNHKSKESD
-95 LGSAITSVYV
+95 
-105 DNEDCALESEYVE
+105 LESEYVE
-118 NDHAYRASDGIES
+118 NDHAYRGSDGIES

-148 GSSDVEDLVDEC
+148 GSSDIEDLVDEC
-160 KEEARFVNYPNPVG
+160 KEEVRFVSHPSSVG
-174 LESEEPVLS
+174 LEPEEPILS
-183 SPDLSVEVLSC
+183 SPDVAFEVLSC
-194 EEVEDYAD
+194 EEVEDYAG
-202 EVVGNQGNR
+202 EVASNQGCR
-211 TAVVTFCEIQSS
+211 TAVVTFCETQSS
-223 DDATDSDEEEP
+223 DVSTDSDEDEP
-234 GMYPEKPIIS
+234 GMFPEKTIVS

-251 RCHKGK
+251 WCHKGK
-257 RFTEREVCMACGA
+257 RFTEREVCIACGA
-270 KYCSNCVL
+270 KYCINCVL

-293 VGYRINESKRDSL
+293 IGYRINESKRDSL

-331 CLANQ
+331 CQANQ
-336 LPPHLVFVNGKCLSL
+336 LPPHLVSVNGKRLSL
-351 RELVDLRSCA
+351 RELVDLQSCE

-393 PQLAVGDTIKR
+393 PQLAVGDTIKKD
-404 EASKG
+404 ASKG
-409 KTNILINNR
+409 NTNIVINNR
-418 EITRLE
+418 EITRVE
-424 LHMLKL
+424 LYMLKL

-436 GNVCFWLSADGSC
+436 GDVCFWLSADGSC

-469 LCSAFGLP
+469 LCHALRLP
-477 IPPVSANSSNEEV
+477 IPPVSANSSTEEV
-490 RSGLDAGDSCS
+490 GSGLDAGDPSS
-501 TDSKKLNKLLLAGCD
+501 TVSKKLNKLLLAGCD

-531 HVPFSEEE
+531 RVPFSEEE

-585 LPDLIEEEN
+585 LPDLIEEEIEEEN
-594 VYSISPRLKNFADWL
+594 VYSISPRLKNFSDWL

-616 NLEEIFPAATREYAA
+616 NLEVIFPAATREYSA

-670 KADYNPSDMD
+670 KVDYNPSDMD

-693 ACMDFS
+693 ASMDFS

-736 WLEMFEDVD
+736 WLDMFEDVD

-759 LEDYDGVCT
+759 LEDYNGVCT

-773 SKKLFENIV
+773 SKKLFENFV
-782 SHPAFAQKHCLLLLN
+782 SHPAFAQKHFLLLLN

-806 EDAPL
+806 EECPL
-811 SECEWFQEFNPVI
+811 SECEWFQDFNPVI
-824 SRHPNSN
+824 SRHPNSKT
-831 SNTCN
+831 SN

-849 AVKFKRLYNSVT
+849 AVKFKRLYNSIT
-861 GRKLYVSQLTAL
+861 ERKLFVSQLTAL

-894 KRKIMR
+894 RRKVMR

>member
-15 RKEDNDD
+15 RKEDNHDN
-22 EFDVEYSFAEEYTGP
+22 EFNVEYSFAEEYNGP

-54 PTASVVATAAMLSKN
+54 PTASVVSTTAILSKN
-69 LSLPVIEPIVK
+69 LSLPIIEPIVK
-80 RDPQS
+80 SSDPS
-85 IKKQKSKESD
+85 IKNQKSKESD
-95 LGSAITSVYV
+95 L
-105 DNEDCALESEYVE
+105 ESECVE
-118 NDHAYRASDGIES
+118 NDHAYRVSDGIES

-141 DNSRELS
+141 DHSRELS
-148 GSSDVEDLVDEC
+148 GSSDEC
-160 KEEARFVNYPNPVG
+160 KEEVLSHPNPIG
-174 LESEEPVLS
+174 LESEEPILS
-183 SPDLSVEVLSC
+183 SPDISLEVLSC
-194 EEVEDYAD
+194 HEVEDYAD
-202 EVVGNQGNR
+202 EVSVNQGSR
-211 TAVVTFCEIQSS
+211 TNVVTFREIHSS
-223 DDATDSDEEEP
+223 DVTTDSDDEEP
-234 GMYPEKPIIS
+234 GMVPEKPIVS
-244 SDSKKCF
+244 SYSKKCY
-251 RCHKGK
+251 RCHKGN
-257 RFTEREVCMACGA
+257 RFTQREVCIACGA
-270 KYCSNCVL
+270 KYCINCVL

-293 VGYRINESKRDSL
+293 IGYRINESKRDSL
-306 GKCSAMLKRLL
+306 GKCSTMLKRLL
-317 SKWQMDEIMELEKS
+317 SKWQMDEIMKLEKS
-331 CLANQ
+331 CQANQ
-336 LPPHLVFVNGKCLSL
+336 LPPHLVSVNGKCLSL
-351 RELVDLRSCA
+351 RELVDLQSCA
-361 YPPKKL
+361 DPPKKL
-367 RPGKYWYDKVSGLWG
+367 RPGKYWYDKVSGFWG

-404 EASKG
+404 DASKG
-409 KTNILINNR
+409 STNILINNR
-418 EITRLE
+418 EITQVE
-424 LHMLKL
+424 LYMLKL

-436 GNVCFWLSADGSC
+436 GSVCFWLSADGEC

-469 LCSAFGLP
+469 LCSALRLP
-477 IPPVSANSSNEEV
+477 IPPVSKNSSGEEV
-490 RSGLDAGDSCS
+490 GSGFGVGDSCNA
-501 TDSKKLNKLLLAGCD
+501 DNKKLKLLLAGCD
-516 QSGTSTLFKQAKIVY
+516 QSGTSTLFKQAKIIY
-531 HVPFSEEE
+531 RVPFSEEE

-561 RERFEEEYRVEM
+561 REKFEEEYRVEM
-573 RKKRLDEPGPSA
+573 RKKRLDEPGPSV

-594 VYSISPRLKNFADWL
+594 VYSLSPRLKNFSDWL

-616 NLEEIFPAATREYAA
+616 NLEAIFPAATREYAA

-650 ELQMLPRVANY
+650 ELEMLPRVANY

-699 FPNPTQD
+699 FPNPPKD

-711 VDQYSSS
+711 VDHYPSS

-728 SCVGKNCK
+728 SCVAKNCR

-759 LEDYDGVCT
+759 LEDYNGVCT

-773 SKKLFENIV
+773 SKKLFKNIV

-806 EDAPL
+806 ERAPL
-811 SECEWFQEFNPVI
+811 SECEWFQDFNPVI
-824 SRHPNSN
+824 SRHPDSK
-831 SNTCN
+831 TCN

-843 RAYHYI
+843 RAYHFI
-849 AVKFKRLYNSVT
+849 AVQFKRLYRSIT
-861 GRKLYVSQLTAL
+861 DRKLYVAQVTAL

-879 GALKYTREILKWDEE
+879 EALKYTREILKWDEE
-894 KRKIMR
+894 RRKVMR
-900 DWTTESPEASTT
+900 DWTTESAEASTT
-912 LEASTTT
+912 LDASTTT